1 MSLKACLN
9 CGQESDADYCPAC
22 GQSMDVKISTAWHFI
37 NETLDVIYNFDSK
50 IWKSLLPLLFQPG
63 KLTNEYIAGRRVRYL
78 PPFRLYL
85 IFSILFFLIAAIPD
99 FTGFDELSPEDRE
112 ELAQDLE
119 ESRLAL
125 NDLIEEGSEQISQN
139 LQESGLALNDLIQ
152 ESIGQRDLNQQD
164 PELVNDEEN
173 IGLNSVFLPP
183 TGFPEGAA
191 PPEPLEI
198 GLGGDPI
205 TTAEDCVNVP
215 WQEFIGERLGARARN
230 ACQEVFSDNG
240 VTLMQSFIDAM
251 PIMMFVSLPLLAV
264 FMKLLY
270 LFKNRKYVE
279 HLMFLFHTLSFF
291 FLVVILNISIIKLSG
306 PFPVL
311 ESSIAPFVSM
321 LWIYAVIYLFIAL
334 RKVYQQNF
342 FMTSFKM
349 IMLFPSY
356 SICLAISFVSG
367 LFFTFITI

>member
-1 MSLKACLN
+1 
-9 CGQESDADYCPAC
+9 
-22 GQSMDVKISTAWHFI
+22 MDVKISTVWHFI

-50 IWKSLLPLLFQPG
+50 IWRSMLPLLFQPG

-85 IFSILFFLIAAIPD
+85 LFSILFFLVAAIPD
-99 FTGFDELSPEDRE
+99 FSGFDNLSPEE
-112 ELAQDLE
+112 AQELVQDLE
-119 ESRLAL
+119 ESGIAI
-125 NDLIEEGSEQISQN
+125 NDFIQEGSEQLSQT
-139 LQESGLALNDLIQ
+139 LQESGVDLNEIIQ
-152 ESIGQRDLNQQD
+152 EAQRDENQLN
-164 PELVNDEEN
+164 PEVINDGNN
-173 IGLNSVFLPP
+173 IGLNSVFSPP
-183 TGFPEGAA
+183 AGFPEGEAL
-191 PPEPLEI
+191 PEPPEI
-198 GLGGDPI
+198 GLGGEII
-205 TTAEDCVNVP
+205 TTAEDCINVP

-240 VTLMQSFIDAM
+240 ATLFQSFIDSL

-291 FLVVILNISIIKLSG
+291 FLVVILNVSIIKLSG

-311 ESSIAPFVSM
+311 ESYIAPFLSM

-334 RKVYQQNF
+334 KKVYRQSN

-356 SICLAISFVSG
+356 SISLAISFVSG
-367 LFFTFITI
+367 LFLTFITL